1 MKILYSCL
9 SKSWGGMEMF
19 TLSAVKHLLKK
30 NIIVELLCIRESRI
44 HIEATNLGL
53 IAHPITIWG
62 KIHPFGS
69 IKTAALIRSGGFD
82 LIHTQASK
90 DLWVLSPALN
100 LLKKEIPLIFTKQM
114 GSYIVKKDFLH
125 RLIYKKVTYA
135 CAISNAVMKNL
146 IDTCPIDPA
155 NVILLHN
162 GIDTDKFSPSHG
174 CREKIRNEFSIGEKI
189 LVGML
194 GRFSPGKG
202 HEEFLSA
209 AKELIKK
216 HNDLIFMIV
225 GEASRGENDYE
236 ARIKNIASEYG
247 LDNIVFTGFRS
258 DIPEILSAM
267 DIFVFPSHS
276 EAFGIALTEAMA
288 MGIPS
293 VCSNSEGVLDI
304 AVDGETSYLFENK
317 SSTDLALK
325 IEQLIDS
332 HDKRIQFGKAAN
344 KRAFEFF
351 ALDSLTDKIIS
362 IYKKAIDE
370 KRKLI

>member
-332 HDKRIQFGKAAN
+332 PDKRIQFGKAAN

>member
-1 MKILYSCL
+1 
-9 SKSWGGMEMF
+9 MEMF
-19 TLSAVKHLLKK
+19 TLTAVNHLLKK
-30 NIIVELLCIRESRI
+30 NISVELLCIKESRI
-44 HIEATNLGL
+44 HIEANNLGL
-53 IAHPITIWG
+53 ITHPISIWG
-62 KIHPFGS
+62 KIHPLGS
-69 IKTAALIRSGGFD
+69 IKTAALINSYSYD

-90 DLWVLSPALN
+90 DLWLLSPALG

-114 GSYIVKKDFLH
+114 GSYIVKKDILH
-125 RLIYKKVTYA
+125 RWIYKKVTYA
-135 CAISNAVMKNL
+135 CAISNAVKKNL
-146 IDTCPIDPA
+146 IDTCPIDPER
-155 NVILLHN
+155 VILLHN
-162 GIDTDKFSPSHG
+162 GIDNDKFSPSHG
-174 CREKIRNEFSIGEKI
+174 SREKTRKEFSISDNKI

-209 AKELIKK
+209 AKEL
-216 HNDLIFMIV
+216 NNRYDNLIFMIV

-236 ARIKNIASEYG
+236 LRIKNLAREYG
-247 LDNIVFTGFRS
+247 LGNIVFPGFRS

-317 SSTDLALK
+317 NSSDLALK
-325 IEQLIDS
+325 IEQLIVS
-332 HDKRIQFGKAAN
+332 PEKRILFGKAAN
-344 KRAFEFF
+344 KRAIEFF
-351 ALDSLTDKIIS
+351 ALDNLTDKIIS
-362 IYKKAIDE
+362 LYNKAIEE
-370 KRKLI
+370 KRRIT